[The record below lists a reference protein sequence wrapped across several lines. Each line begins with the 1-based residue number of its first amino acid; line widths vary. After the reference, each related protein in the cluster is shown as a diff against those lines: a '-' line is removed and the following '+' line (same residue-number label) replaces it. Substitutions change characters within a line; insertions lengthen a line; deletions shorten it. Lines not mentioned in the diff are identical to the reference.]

1 MPKKAPLTPVLP
13 GLSARALIGMLA
25 VALSVP
31 LLTGCATS
39 PAGESVAGSAQSD
52 ALPASAYQVDNS
64 LPTWIDPETGYD
76 TTREWKLDGGAW
88 PVALIMSP
96 SQSPQL
102 LVGEREGIYTAA
114 LKDFGITPKI
124 ERIELPPRTFHAL
137 QRSKWPFV
145 YMPYAVFTDYCRT
158 NDNQGG
164 AGGLQ
169 YVALAGSTQGGGY
182 TLITKDPAIKSVA
195 DLKGKTVAGLEHN
208 PARIVLMQSAAEKA
222 GLKLGSGEGDIRFSE
237 GKSADDLNDYLAG
250 KYDAL
255 IVLSIVRDR
264 FLRTGSHALTDFTDV
279 GYTPNYTILCVER
292 SVLEQKPDVVAA
304 FLEAHYQGNLLA
316 QQESPKALNT
326 LLMDSWNGY
335 FRSQDST
342 MAAQR
347 IAPDLVAFE
356 QMLGNMSAEQRI
368 DPELI
373 GDCFTY
379 LDENAAWGWDG
390 TVDAGKLT
398 AFDRYDKILASH
410 GENPQ
415 ASVSK

>member
-1 MPKKAPLTPVLP
+1 MSTRADGTTASLGYRARLGVTVLGVLIFAAALVGCAAPSVGKPAAP
-13 GLSARALIGMLA
+13 A
-25 VALSVP
+25 VA
-31 LLTGCATS
+31 
-39 PAGESVAGSAQSD
+39 SD
-52 ALPASAYQVDNS
+52 TLPASAYQLDTS
-64 LPTWIDPETGYD
+64 LPTWIDPATGYD
-76 TTREWKLDGGAW
+76 TTRKWKLDGGEW

-102 LVGEREGIYTAA
+102 LVGEREGVYTGAM
-114 LKDFGITPKI
+114 KKFGITPKV
-124 ERIELPPRTFHAL
+124 ERIDLPPRTFHAL

-182 TLITKDPAIKSVA
+182 TLITKDPAITSVA
-195 DLKGKTVAGLEHN
+195 DLKGKSVAGLEHN
-208 PARIVLMQSAAEKA
+208 PARIVLMQSAAEGA
-222 GLKLGSGEGDIRFSE
+222 NLKLGTGTDDIHVSE
-237 GKSADDLNDYLAG
+237 GASADDLNDYLAG

-255 IVLSIVRDR
+255 IVLSIVKDR

-292 SVLEQKPDVVAA
+292 SVLEQKPEVVDA
-304 FLEAHYQGNLLA
+304 FLEAHYQGNALA
-316 QQESPKALNT
+316 QKENPRALEQ

-342 MAAQR
+342 VAAQR
-347 IAPDLVAFE
+347 IAPDLAAY
-356 QMLGNMSAEQRI
+356 QLMLGNMTAEQRL
-368 DPELI
+368 DPNLP
-373 GDCFTY
+373 DDSFNY
-379 LDENAAWGWDG
+379 LDDNDAWGWDRA
-390 TVDAGKLT
+390 VDAAKLV
-398 AFDRYDKILASH
+398 ALDRYDKILASY
-410 GENPQ
+410 GEKPQ